1 MISACPARGG
11 RAPARIDQHHG
22 RSVAAG
28 IFRPDLAACDRDHA
42 ARDLDHQDPPASSS
56 PLSAGTVIA
65 LILTTVMPT
74 IMAVPAVV
82 KVPRRGYRALMAYA
96 STLLA
101 RRYVLDERIGAGGYC
116 EVWRAT
122 DTVLSRPVAV
132 KLLHAGYAAH
142 GEALARFN
150 AEARHAGAL
159 SHQNIARV
167 YDYGE
172 PAEEQSYL
180 VMELVDGP
188 SLADLL
194 TRGPLGPAQT
204 MDMVAQVAAGLQ
216 AAHAVGLIHRDIKP
230 ANILFTSGGSVRITD
245 FGIAHVVGSTPV
257 TSTGTVMG
265 TPGYIA
271 PERVAGASAGPA
283 SDLYALG
290 IVAFECLTGT
300 QPFAGGALDV
310 AIAHRDRPLPPL
322 PASVPAGVAAF
333 VMTLTAKDPAWRP
346 ADAGQAADQAARLRD
361 ELLSPGD
368 SARAAPI
375 AVPPGAPPT
384 VSDGMLAPGSR
395 PSRRRRPLTVAVVT
409 LAALT
414 CLVLISVIGF
424 APGSHPAR
432 PSSQTPSQTPAAGSS
447 RAAQAS
453 TPSPSGA
460 PSPSGVVSPS
470 QTASPSASP
479 SGSPDGSAD
488 VSATASSSPG
498 KDHHKKG
505 HGNGNGNGNG

>member
-1 MISACPARGG
+1 
-11 RAPARIDQHHG
+11 
-22 RSVAAG
+22 
-28 IFRPDLAACDRDHA
+28 
-42 ARDLDHQDPPASSS
+42 
-56 PLSAGTVIA
+56 
-65 LILTTVMPT
+65 
-74 IMAVPAVV
+74 
-82 KVPRRGYRALMAYA
+82 MAYA

-101 RRYVLDERIGAGGYC
+101 GRYVLEERIGAGGYC

-132 KLLHAGYAAH
+132 KLLHAGYASH

-159 SHQNIARV
+159 SHPNIARV

-204 MDMVAQVAAGLQ
+204 MDMVAQAAAGLQ

-290 IVAFECLTGT
+290 IVAYECLAGA

-322 PASVPAGVAAF
+322 PASVPSGVAAF

-346 ADAGQAADQAARLRD
+346 ANAGQAAAQAARLRD
-361 ELLSPGD
+361 ELLSPMD
-368 SARAAPI
+368 SAPAAPI

-384 VSDGMLAPGSR
+384 VPDGMPAPGSR
-395 PSRRRRPLTVAVVT
+395 PSRRRPLTVAILT
-409 LAALT
+409 FAALT

-424 APGSHPAR
+424 APASHPAR
-432 PSSQTPSQTPAAGSS
+432 PSSQTPSHTPSAASS
-447 RAAQAS
+447 RAVQAS

-460 PSPSGVVSPS
+460 PSPSGVASAS

-479 SGSPDGSAD
+479 SGSPDAST
-488 VSATASSSPG
+488 TASSSPG

-505 HGNGNGNGNG
+505 RGNGNG

>member
-1 MISACPARGG
+1 
-11 RAPARIDQHHG
+11 
-22 RSVAAG
+22 
-28 IFRPDLAACDRDHA
+28 
-42 ARDLDHQDPPASSS
+42 
-56 PLSAGTVIA
+56 
-65 LILTTVMPT
+65 
-74 IMAVPAVV
+74 
-82 KVPRRGYRALMAYA
+82 MAYA

-101 RRYVLDERIGAGGYC
+101 RRYVLEERIGTGGYC

-122 DTVLSRPVAV
+122 DTVLTRPVAV
-132 KLLHAGYAAH
+132 KLLHAGYASH
-142 GEALARFN
+142 GEALARFK

-159 SHQNIARV
+159 SHHNIARV

-180 VMELVDGP
+180 VMELVEGP
-188 SLADLL
+188 SLAELL

-204 MDMVAQVAAGLQ
+204 MDMVAQVASGLQ
-216 AAHAVGLIHRDIKP
+216 AAHAAGLIHRDIKP
-230 ANILFTSGGSVRITD
+230 ANILFTSDGSVRITD
-245 FGIAHVVGSTPV
+245 FGIAHVLGSTPV

-290 IVAFECLTGT
+290 IVAYECLTGT
-300 QPFAGGALDV
+300 QPYAGGALDV

-346 ADAGQAADQAARLRD
+346 ANAGQAADQAVRLRD
-361 ELLSPGD
+361 ELLSPAD

-384 VSDGMLAPGSR
+384 VPDGTLAPDSR
-395 PSRRRRPLTVAVVT
+395 PSRRRPLTVAVLT
-409 LAALT
+409 LVALT
-414 CLVLISVIGF
+414 CLVLISVVGF

-432 PSSQTPSQTPAAGSS
+432 PPSHMPSRTPAAASS
-447 RAAQAS
+447 RAGPAS
-453 TPSPSGA
+453 TPSPSGTQ
-460 PSPSGVVSPS
+460 SSSGVASPS
-470 QTASPSASP
+470 QAASPSAGP
-479 SGSPDGSAD
+479 SGGPD
-488 VSATASSSPG
+488 VSTSASSSPG

-505 HGNGNGNGNG
+505 HGNGNGSGNG

>member
-1 MISACPARGG
+1 
-11 RAPARIDQHHG
+11 
-22 RSVAAG
+22 
-28 IFRPDLAACDRDHA
+28 
-42 ARDLDHQDPPASSS
+42 
-56 PLSAGTVIA
+56 
-65 LILTTVMPT
+65 
-74 IMAVPAVV
+74 
-82 KVPRRGYRALMAYA
+82 MAYA

-101 RRYVLDERIGAGGYC
+101 GRYVLEERIGAGGYC

-132 KLLHAGYAAH
+132 KLLHAGYASH

-159 SHQNIARV
+159 SHPNIARV

-204 MDMVAQVAAGLQ
+204 MDMVAQAAAGLQ

-290 IVAFECLTGT
+290 IVAYECLAGA

-322 PASVPAGVAAF
+322 PASVPSGVAAF

-346 ADAGQAADQAARLRD
+346 ADAGRAADQAARLRD
-361 ELLSPGD
+361 DLPPPRD
-368 SARAAPI
+368 SAPP
-375 AVPPGAPPT
+375 VPSLPPT
-384 VSDGMLAPGSR
+384 AADYALIR
-395 PSRRRRPLTVAVVT
+395 PRRRRPLAI
-409 LAALT
+409 AFLT
-414 CLVLISVIGF
+414 
-424 APGSHPAR
+424 
-432 PSSQTPSQTPAAGSS
+432 
-447 RAAQAS
+447 
-453 TPSPSGA
+453 
-460 PSPSGVVSPS
+460 
-470 QTASPSASP
+470 
-479 SGSPDGSAD
+479 
-488 VSATASSSPG
+488 
-498 KDHHKKG
+498 
-505 HGNGNGNGNG
+505 

>member
-1 MISACPARGG
+1 
-11 RAPARIDQHHG
+11 
-22 RSVAAG
+22 
-28 IFRPDLAACDRDHA
+28 
-42 ARDLDHQDPPASSS
+42 
-56 PLSAGTVIA
+56 
-65 LILTTVMPT
+65 
-74 IMAVPAVV
+74 
-82 KVPRRGYRALMAYA
+82 MAYA

-101 RRYVLDERIGAGGYC
+101 GRYVLEERIGAGGYC

-132 KLLHAGYAAH
+132 KLLHAGYASH

-159 SHQNIARV
+159 SHPNIARV

-204 MDMVAQVAAGLQ
+204 MDMVAQAAAGLQ

-290 IVAFECLTGT
+290 IVAYECLAGA

-322 PASVPAGVAAF
+322 PASVPSGVAAF

-346 ADAGQAADQAARLRD
+346 ANAGQAAAQAARLRD
-361 ELLSPGD
+361 DLLSHRH
-368 SARAAPI
+368 RAQ
-375 AVPPGAPPT
+375 AVPIVTPPGPPEQLGPPKQPEPPPT
-384 VSDGMLAPGSR
+384 TPDNVLAAVSGP
-395 PSRRRRPLTVAVVT
+395 RRRVPLTVAAVA
-409 LAALT
+409 LAALA

-424 APGSHPAR
+424 GSGSHPAGS
-432 PSSQTPSQTPAAGSS
+432 PSYAPSHAPASASSQAGPAS
-447 RAAQAS
+447 
-453 TPSPSGA
+453 
-460 PSPSGVVSPS
+460 
-470 QTASPSASP
+470 
-479 SGSPDGSAD
+479 
-488 VSATASSSPG
+488 
-498 KDHHKKG
+498 
-505 HGNGNGNGNG
+505 